1 MASSQYSCSVRQGF
15 NFEKDQQLL
24 VGHLVSMTVGG
35 TALVAD
41 ESLTIPTAAFS
52 SGDAVTASTKV
63 VGVISDISWTGG
75 YADPLYFNVQV
86 SNENQKT
93 LSVKTHTS
101 LLDTTVV
108 FQFNIYAFD
117 QVAKV
122 YYLAFHSNATDMNGL
137 IYKEGGDLSLAINP
151 EPSHEVKSPMN
162 FELSMGI
169 MPQNTA
175 QVLNF
180 AVSNTDKFV
189 KTWGVTVAGS

>member
-1 MASSQYSCSVRQGF
+1 MASSHYSCSVRQGF

-35 TALVAD
+35 TALAAD

-52 SGDAVTASTKV
+52 SGDAVTTSTAV

-117 QVAKV
+117 QEAKV

-151 EPSHEVKSPMN
+151 DFSHEVKSPMN
-162 FELSMGI
+162 FEMSIGI
-169 MPQNTA
+169 MPQATA

-189 KTWGVTVAGS
+189 KTWGVTVAGT

>member
-15 NFEKDQQLL
+15 NFEKDQQVL

-41 ESLTIPTAAFS
+41 ENLTIPTAAFS
-52 SGDAVTASTKV
+52 TGSAVTTSTAV
-63 VGVISDISWTGG
+63 VGVISDISWEGG
-75 YADPLYFNVQV
+75 YADPIYMNVQV

-122 YYLAFHSNATDMNGL
+122 YYLAFDSNATNMNGL
-137 IYKEGGDLSLAINP
+137 IFKQGGDLSLSIDP
-151 EPSHEVKSPMN
+151 DPSHEVKSPMN
-162 FELSMGI
+162 FALSIGI

-175 QVLNF
+175 QVLNL

-189 KTWGVTVAGS
+189 KTWGVTVAGT

>member
-1 MASSQYSCSVRQGF
+1 MASSHYSCSVRQGF

-35 TALVAD
+35 TVLVAD

-52 SGDAVTASTKV
+52 SGDAVTASTAV

-117 QVAKV
+117 QEAKV
-122 YYLAFHSNATDMNGL
+122 YYLAFHSNATNMNGL

-151 EPSHEVKSPMN
+151 DFSHEVKSPMN
-162 FELSMGI
+162 FEMSIGI
-169 MPQNTA
+169 MPQATA

-189 KTWGVTVAGS
+189 KTWGVTVAGT